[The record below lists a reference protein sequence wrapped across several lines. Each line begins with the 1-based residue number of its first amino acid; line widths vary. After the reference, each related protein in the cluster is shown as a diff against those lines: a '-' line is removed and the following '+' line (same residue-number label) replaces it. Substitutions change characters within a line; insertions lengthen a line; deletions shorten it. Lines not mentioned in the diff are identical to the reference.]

1 MAVGTLRRSSG
12 QALVLG
18 VALVL
23 VAWVAAWKVASDR
36 AENELLET
44 QNRLL
49 EERIASNK
57 AYAARMTRLE
67 EQKRALDDNEPAYA
81 RIFPIAE
88 VATDPKLLTA
98 VSDIALVSGVRIVS
112 VEVRR

>member
-1 MAVGTLRRSSG
+1 
-12 QALVLG
+12 VLG
-18 VALVL
+18 VAFVL

-49 EERIASNK
+49 VEQIASNK

-67 EQKRALDDNEPAYA
+67 EQKRALDENEPAYA
-81 RIFPIAE
+81 RMLPIAE
-88 VATDPKLLTA
+88 VATDQKLLTS
-98 VSDIALVSGVRIVS
+98 VSDIAQVSGVRLLS